1 MKDYEIG
8 VWKWLRDSDTPVVLG
23 FGESDGMAEGYRRVL
38 SDVLT
43 PSSVYTLEGGHKWT
57 TWTPLW
63 NEIAADLEL

>member
-1 MKDYEIG
+1 
-8 VWKWLRDSDTPVVLG
+8 VVLG

-38 SDVLT
+38 TDVLT